1 MTSEVGRDF
10 CCKRES
16 HPTSLSISIVYGD
29 VSVGLVFIS
38 IVYADVFGASTF
50 PV

>member
-16 HPTSLSISIVYGD
+16 YLTTL
-29 VSVGLVFIS
+29 FIS

-50 PV
+50 PA

>member
-16 HPTSLSISIVYGD
+16 YLTTL
-29 VSVGLVFIS
+29 FIS